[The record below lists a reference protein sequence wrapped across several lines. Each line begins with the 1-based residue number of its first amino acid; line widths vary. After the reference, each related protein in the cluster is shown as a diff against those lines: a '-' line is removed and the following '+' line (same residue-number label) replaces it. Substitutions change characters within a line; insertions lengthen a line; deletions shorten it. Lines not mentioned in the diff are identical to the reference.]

1 MVIFNNLKNYNK
13 EKLLEN
19 LFLHTELNNMNIFS
33 KIFRKEKLT
42 DRAITINRQAIE
54 LNKKEQ
60 EIYKKTIMFENKSD
74 LSCDYLFYD
83 FQILC
88 EFITKYKND
97 LQIEY
102 DWNPAELLDYF
113 SLALRFLQI
122 GHYETCGIY
131 IRKAFEYWT
140 TNFCANKSRN
150 NCRNRLERIIEQKKS
165 DKWPMKFDSTEVYK
179 IYKYLSN
186 NFTHFQWN
194 NIDINFDKQQYLEL
208 NSLFTITI
216 ITISNITI
224 NLIKPETLLKYR
236 KNRID
241 NPVEEYLYY
250 AEYIWPLVWSGMV
263 SWCQHWFMNTLK
275 YSWIKDFDFEK
286 YGKWLD
292 LNKWIKDLQNN

>member
-1 MVIFNNLKNYNK
+1 
-13 EKLLEN
+13 
-19 LFLHTELNNMNIFS
+19 MNIFS
-33 KIFRKEKLT
+33 GIFKIFKKERLAN
-42 DRAITINRQAIE
+42 RVITINRQAIE

-60 EIYKKTIMFENKSD
+60 EIYKETIKFEDKSD

-102 DWNPAELLDYF
+102 EWNPAELLDYF
-113 SLALRFLQI
+113 SLSLRFLQI
-122 GHYETCGIY
+122 GHYEACGIY
-131 IRKAFEYWT
+131 IRKAFEYRT
-140 TNFCANKSRN
+140 TNFCINKSKR
-150 NCRNRLERIIEQKKS
+150 NCRDRLERIIEQKKS
-165 DKWPMKFDSTEVYK
+165 DDWPMIFDPNEVYK

-224 NLIKPETLLKYR
+224 NLIESEILLKYR
-236 KNRID
+236 TNRIE

-250 AEYIWPLVWSGMV
+250 AEYIWQLVWSNMA

-275 YSWIKDFDFEK
+275 YSWIKNFDFWNLW
-286 YGKWLD
+286 KWLD
-292 LNKWIKDLQNN
+292 LDKWIKNYEVYQKEIHYFKIKTKINS

>member
-1 MVIFNNLKNYNK
+1 MNFFLKIFKK
-13 EKLLEN
+13 EKLAN
-19 LFLHTELNNMNIFS
+19 
-33 KIFRKEKLT
+33 K
-42 DRAITINRQAIE
+42 AITINRQAIE

-60 EIYKKTIMFENKSD
+60 EIYKETIKFKEKSD

-88 EFITKYKND
+88 EFITKYKSD

-131 IRKAFEYWT
+131 IRKAFEYRLKI
-140 TNFCANKSRN
+140 FCLDEKQEHFSDQ
-150 NCRNRLERIIEQKKS
+150 LKWIIKKQKS
-165 DKWPMKFDSTEVYK
+165 DEWPMTFESNEVYK

-186 NFTHFQWN
+186 KFTHFHWN
-194 NIDINFDKQQYLEL
+194 NIEINFDKKQYMEL

-216 ITISNITI
+216 ISISNITI
-224 NLIKPETLLKYR
+224 NLIEPEILLKYR
-236 KNRID
+236 TNRIE

-250 AEYIWPLVWSGMV
+250 AEYIWQLVWSNIA

-286 YGKWLD
+286 YWKWLD
-292 LNKWIKDLQNN
+292 LDKWIKD